1 MKVVTIIC
9 ASLLTCAVFAEK
21 PAVDDFRNFE
31 KKNWKT
37 FQSGKVEKTEDGVR
51 IETSKAGAGGATLY
65 LRQNWRKRSDWDRKY
80 NGVAFKVKGCG
91 SDDYSSISLVV
102 DYSLH
107 LRWYFPLKNTD
118 WQEYRVH
125 FSDFTPANRFA
136 LQISSSPGNLPISAL
151 RGIAFGD
158 DWKITHNNAKRKPLS
173 FEITD
178 FRLITDAQSRFEL
191 GKYQPAS
198 LDSFKKRMKAGEK
211 VKILSLGDSITAGS
225 GLRPA
230 DGTRWADVTGQLL
243 REKYGFQGVTTK
255 SFAVGG
261 AHSWDVVAWLN
272 RDFEEIPDL
281 VTFMCG
287 YNDFSCGMHPEVYRY
302 FLTLLISRITALSQ
316 GKTAIVLFTPIPG
329 CGPRYNAHDLYAQT
343 VREVAGKYGV
353 ACFDL
358 NAVFKKAFTVQTIG
372 GSFNDMAH
380 PNKAGHRLI
389 AEKLAEFLSK

>member
-1 MKVVTIIC
+1 MKVATILC
-9 ASLLTCAVFAEK
+9 ASLLTAAVFAEE
-21 PAVDDFRNFE
+21 PAVADFRNFE
-31 KKNWKT
+31 AKNCKT
-37 FQSGKVEKTEDGVR
+37 FQNGKVEKTKDGVR
-51 IETSKAGAGGATLY
+51 IQIPGAGGVTWY
-65 LRQNWRKRSDWDRKY
+65 LPRNWRERGDWDRKY

-91 SDDYSSISLVV
+91 SADYSSISLVL

-107 LRWYFPLKNTD
+107 FRWYFPLKNTD

-125 FSDFTPANRFA
+125 FSDFTPARPFV
-136 LQISSSPGNLPISAL
+136 LQISSSSGNLPISAL

-173 FEITD
+173 FEIAD
-178 FRLITDAQSRFEL
+178 FRLISDAAPRFEL

-198 LDSFKKRMKAGEK
+198 LNSVKKRMKAGEK
-211 VKILSLGDSITAGS
+211 VKILSLGDSITAGT

-243 REKYGFQGVTTK
+243 REKYGFQGVSMK

-287 YNDFSCGMHPEVYRY
+287 YNDFSSGMHPEVYRY
-302 FLTLLISRITALSQ
+302 FLTLLIGRITALSQ

-343 VREVAGKYGV
+343 VREVAEKYGV

-358 NAVFKKAFTVQTIG
+358 NAIFKKAFTVQTIG
-372 GSFNDMAH
+372 GAFNDMAH
-380 PNKAGHRLI
+380 PNKDGHRLI
-389 AEKLAEFLSK
+389 AEKLAEFLGK

>member
-1 MKVVTIIC
+1 MKVATILC
-9 ASLLTCAVFAEK
+9 ASLLTAAVFAEE
-21 PAVDDFRNFE
+21 PAVADFRNFE
-31 KKNWKT
+31 TKNCKT
-37 FQSGKVEKTEDGVR
+37 FQNGKVEKTETGVR
-51 IETSKAGAGGATLY
+51 IRTPGAGGVTWY
-65 LRQNWRKRSDWDRKY
+65 LPKNWRDRGGWDRKY
-80 NGVAFKVKGCG
+80 NGVTFKVKGCG
-91 SDDYSSISLVV
+91 SDDYSSISLVL
-102 DYSLH
+102 DYSLAF
-107 LRWYFPLKNTD
+107 RWYFPLKNTD

-125 FSDFTPANRFA
+125 FSDFTPARPFV

-173 FEITD
+173 FEIAD
-178 FRLITDAQSRFEL
+178 FRLISDAAPRFEL

-198 LDSFKKRMKAGEK
+198 LDSVKKRMKAGEK
-211 VKILSLGDSITAGS
+211 VKILSLGDSITAGT

-230 DGTRWADVTGQLL
+230 DGTRYADVTGQLL
-243 REKYGFQGVTTK
+243 REKYGFQGVSMK

-287 YNDFSCGMHPEVYRY
+287 YNDFSSGMHPEIYRY
-302 FLTLLISRITALSQ
+302 FLTLLIGRITALSQ

-329 CGPRYNAHDLYAQT
+329 CGPRYNAHDMYAQT
-343 VREVAGKYGV
+343 VREVAEKYGV

-358 NAVFKKAFTVQTIG
+358 NAIFKKAFTVQTIG
-372 GSFNDMAH
+372 SIFNDMAH
-380 PNKAGHRLI
+380 PNKDGHRLI
-389 AEKLAEFLSK
+389 AEKLAEFLGK

>member
-1 MKVVTIIC
+1 MKVATILC
-9 ASLLTCAVFAEK
+9 ASLLTVAAFAEEL
-21 PAVDDFRNFE
+21 VIDDFRNFE
-31 KKNWKT
+31 EKNCKT
-37 FQSGKVEKTEDGVR
+37 FQDGKVEKAEDGVR
-51 IETSKAGAGGATLY
+51 IRTSGAGGATWY
-65 LRQNWRKRSDWDRKY
+65 LPKNWRDRGGWDRKY
-80 NGVAFKVKGCG
+80 NGVTFKVKGCG
-91 SDDYSSISLVV
+91 SDDYSSISLVL
-102 DYSLH
+102 DYNLPF
-107 LRWYFPLKNTD
+107 RWYFPLKNTD

-125 FSDFTPANRFA
+125 FSDFTPARPFV
-136 LQISSSPGNLPISAL
+136 LQISSSPGNLPINAL

-173 FEITD
+173 FEISD
-178 FRLITDAQSRFEL
+178 IRLISDAEPRFEL

-198 LDSFKKRMKAGEK
+198 LASVKKRMKAGEK
-211 VKILSLGDSITAGS
+211 VKILSLGDSITAGT

-243 REKYGFQGVTTK
+243 REKYGFQGVSMK

-287 YNDFSCGMHPEVYRY
+287 YNDFSSGMHPEVYRY
-302 FLTLLISRITALSQ
+302 FLTLLIGRITALSH
-316 GKTAIVLFTPIPG
+316 GKTAIILFTPIPG

-343 VREVAGKYGV
+343 VREVAEKYGV

-358 NAVFKKAFTVQTIG
+358 NTVFKKAFTIRTIG
-372 GSFNDMAH
+372 GAFNDMAH
-380 PNKAGHRLI
+380 PNKDGHRLI
-389 AEKLAEFLSK
+389 AEKLAEFLGK